1 MTTIT
6 ENLKAFSFEQ
16 GVDLV
21 GVASVGALNGEKVVD
36 KALCRPVLLEQLP
49 KGTYIESCWAC
60 RKSCPVGIKHK
71 KLGVRH
77 DGIEGWV
84 QGESFHIPALKKV
97 LISI

>member
-6 ENLKAFSFEQ
+6 ENLKAFSFKQ

-21 GVASVGALNGEKVVD
+21 GVASVDRFV
-36 KALCRPVLLEQLP
+36 
-49 KGTYIESCWAC
+49 GTPQGHYIESCWAC
-60 RKSCPVGIKHK
+60 RKACPVGIKHK

-84 QGESFHIPALKKV
+84 QGDSFHIPALKKV
-97 LISI
+97 SISI